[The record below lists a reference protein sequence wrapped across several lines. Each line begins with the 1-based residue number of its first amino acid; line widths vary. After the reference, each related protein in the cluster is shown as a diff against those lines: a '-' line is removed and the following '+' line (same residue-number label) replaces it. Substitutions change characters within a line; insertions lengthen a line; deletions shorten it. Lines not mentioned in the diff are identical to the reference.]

1 MITKEKATYADYQAL
16 PEGAPYQLIDGE
28 LVMAPSPTRYHQI
41 VSGELEFALRQFVKQ
56 HAVGEVYDAPFNVYF
71 SETEAYQPDIVFVSN
86 ARRAILTDAGAE
98 GAPDLI
104 VEVLSPS
111 TGYAPNES
119 EEVLLECYDLTHKKH
134 VYAASGVREYWIAD
148 PQEKYVEVH
157 VNRNGVFERVSL
169 VQESGEAVS
178 EVLEGFSV
186 SLDTLFTW

>member
-1 MITKEKATYADYQAL
+1 MITKEKATYADYREL

-56 HAVGEVYDAPFNVYF
+56 HEVGEVYDAPFDVYF
-71 SETEAYQPDIVFVSN
+71 SETEVYQPDIVFVSN
-86 ARRAILTDAGAE
+86 ERRAILTDAGAS

-111 TGYAPNES
+111 TGY
-119 EEVLLECYDLTHKKH
+119 YDLTHKKH

-148 PQEKYVEVH
+148 PQERYVEVH
-157 VNRNGVFERVSL
+157 ANRNGVFERISL
-169 VQESGEAVS
+169 VQESGVVAS
-178 EVLEGFSV
+178 DVLEGFSV